1 MTIFDLR
8 CDRCGTPL
16 AGLVGG
22 DGSGPNQAVRF
33 RYHPGRKD
41 LADDA
46 GMLCRACWSN
56 AVAWFGP
63 PGADRCSRCGRELR
77 YEPSLY
83 VNEAGDS
90 VGWRLCRD
98 DALEFLNSLRTVEP
112 KLEASSF
119 VLPSE

>member
-1 MTIFDLR
+1 MPGVLVE
-8 CDRCGTPL
+8 CGRM
-16 AGLVGG
+16 
-22 DGSGPNQAVRF
+22 VR
-33 RYHPGRKD
+33 
-41 LADDA
+41 
-46 GMLCRACWSN
+46 
-56 AVAWFGP
+56 P

-77 YEPSLY
+77 DEPSLY

-112 KLEASSF
+112 KLDASSF